1 MELTIS
7 EFEALTDMI
16 VDAKLKRASL
26 EQKLECTKRELEQER
41 QQNEW
46 KLKYASMAGAMKST
60 AGWALFQSV
69 LHSMKIAVDQLVVG
83 NPRNMAHDY
92 QEPEKSSKQHKYE

>member
-1 MELTIS
+1 MTVV
-7 EFEALTDMI
+7 EFKALTEII
-16 VDAKLKRASL
+16 VDAELKNARL
-26 EQKLECTKRELEQER
+26 EQELARTQRELQQER

-46 KLKYASMAGAMKST
+46 KLKYASMSGALKST

-69 LHSMKIAVDQLVVG
+69 LHSMKIAIDQFVVG

-92 QEPEKSSKQHKYE
+92 QEPNNTSK